1 MNEERLVE
9 IESKLAYQE
18 NTIKDLNDTVI
29 EQQKEIA
36 KLKQLIDRIK
46 ESSNIS
52 SGDLDDNK
60 PPHY

>member
-1 MNEERLVE
+1 MNEDRLVD
-9 IESKLAYQE
+9 IETKLAYQE

-29 EQQKEIA
+29 EQQKEIDT
-36 KLKQLIDRIK
+36 LKNIVERIK

-52 SGDLDDNK
+52 SGDLNDNK